1 MPKATRNLSLS
12 QGTSHSDKKPAK
24 TRNHSSKSHSLERKL
39 EFGGRWTRSGKNNA
53 CPICDRTKD
62 NKCAWKKDVINCYNG
77 VTNYPPQDLNIGN
90 TFEMAIGSIVDGRWA
105 LVAKNKGFSSNH
117 WVFIPD
123 KPLDNTK
130 QITPR
135 AKDKVSIPKLNR
147 LFNVLSENVSEAIF
161 PELMILNFQ
170 QLEAVSVKT
179 DEALAETK
187 IVLALSK
194 QFSQKELINDIQLS
208 NLFETTKA
216 YLHKLNNRAEQIK
229 QFRAVCL
236 GEEEFLDNI

>member
-1 MPKATRNLSLS
+1 MEKATRNLSLS
-12 QGTSHSDKKPAK
+12 QGNCFNAKQPAN
-24 TRNHSSKSHSLERKL
+24 TRKHSSQSGSLERKL
-39 EFGGRWTRSGKNNA
+39 EYGGRFTRSGRKNP
-53 CPICDRTKD
+53 CPICGRTKD
-62 NKCAWKKDVINCYNG
+62 DKCAFKNDTIHCYCGVSNSPPDLKLGGIIQINY
-77 VTNYPPQDLNIGN
+77 
-90 TFEMAIGSIVDGRWA
+90 GSTRDWA
-105 LVAKNKGFSSNH
+105 LVKKNAGFSGNH
-117 WVFIPD
+117 CIFIPN
-123 KPLDNTK
+123 KPLDKNN

-135 AKDKVSIPKLNR
+135 PKEKVSIPRLNKV
-147 LFNVLSENVSEAIF
+147 FNVVSENVSEAIK
-161 PELMILNFQ
+161 PDLMILNLQ
-170 QLEAVSVKT
+170 QLEHVSIKT

-236 GEEEFLDNI
+236 GEEEFRDNI